1 MATARV
7 ESLVVNDEHPR
18 RGFFALPLVL
28 PILLAALLL
37 WVPLPFGSVVPWSHT
52 VLQITA
58 CLLLAVAAFPTKRAN
73 DLRPAAVPAACIAAV
88 ALLGVLQASTFPA
101 AIVRTISPEHARLQ
115 GLTHETLGNAD
126 FVREVPSSLSLAPSA
141 SRAAALT
148 FAAVAACLLA
158 AAAVRERHH
167 RRVLAIALLASA
179 VFQVLYGAAALAAR
193 RATIWGQAV
202 AGDAT
207 RLRGSFVNA
216 NHLALYLELA
226 LPVAFAWGWWALRRA
241 RETTALERRIA
252 VVAGPAL
259 IWLTLFLGLAFTGSR
274 AGLIA
279 AAAGTVA
286 QGLLLAVS
294 RRRWRRGTAGV
305 LLVLVGVAAVAA
317 IGLQQGLGRWL
328 ATSQHELAWTDRLRV
343 YGSSWELWH
352 RFPWTG
358 TGLASFR
365 DAFSL
370 LAPRELTEVS
380 YWHAHNDYLEVL
392 VTAGVVGAA
401 LVAVAVGALVVRLA
415 RGLRGSGRTE
425 NRAAALAAL
434 GALAAVAVHSL
445 VDFGLS
451 MPANAATLAIAVGV
465 ALAAR
470 RSGDE
475 REEEKGQRGTTTA

>member
-1 MATARV
+1 MDH
-7 ESLVVNDEHPR
+7 ENPR
-18 RGFFALPLVL
+18 RAFSALPSVL
-28 PILLAALLL
+28 LFSLAALVL
-37 WVPLPFGSVVPWSHT
+37 WVPVPFGSVVPWSHT

-58 CLLLAVAAFPTKRAN
+58 GLLLALAVISTKRAS
-73 DLRPAAVPAACIAAV
+73 DLRPAALPAACVAAV

-101 AIVRTISPEHARLQ
+101 PIVRTISPEHARLQ
-115 GLTHETLGNAD
+115 DLSQDTLERAGFA
-126 FVREVPSSLSLAPSA
+126 RGVPSSFSLAPSA

-167 RRVLAIALLASA
+167 RRVLAFALLASA
-179 VFQVLYGAAALAAR
+179 LFQVLYGAASLAAR
-193 RATIWGQAV
+193 RGTIWGQAV
-202 AGDAT
+202 AGDAM

-226 LPVAFAWGWWALRRA
+226 LPVAFAWGWWALHRA
-241 RETTALERRIA
+241 RERNALERRIA

-259 IWLTLFLGLAFTGSR
+259 VWFTLFLGLAFTGSR

-279 AAAGTVA
+279 AAAGMVA
-286 QGLLLAVS
+286 QGVLLAAA
-294 RRRWRRGTAGV
+294 RRRWRGSIVGV
-305 LLVLVGVAAVAA
+305 FLLLVGVGAVAA
-317 IGLQQGLGRWL
+317 IGLQRGLGRWL
-328 ATSQHELAWTDRLRV
+328 ATSQHALAWTDRLRV
-343 YGSSWELWH
+343 YGGSWEHWH

-370 LAPRELTEVS
+370 LAPRELTGVS

-392 VTAGVVGAA
+392 VTVGIVGAA
-401 LVAVAVGALVVRLA
+401 LLAAAASTSAVRLT
-415 RGLRGSGRTE
+415 RGLREGGRTE

-434 GALAAVAVHSL
+434 GALVAVAVHAL
-445 VDFGLS
+445 FDFGLS
-451 MPANAATLAIAVGV
+451 MPANAATLAIVVGA

-470 RSGDE
+470 RGGEGEDG
-475 REEEKGQRGTTTA
+475 KG

>member
-1 MATARV
+1 MDH
-7 ESLVVNDEHPR
+7 ESPR
-18 RGFFALPLVL
+18 RAFSALPSVL
-28 PILLAALLL
+28 AASLAALVL

-58 CLLLAVAAFPTKRAN
+58 CLLLALAVISTTRAS
-73 DLRPAAVPAACIAAV
+73 DLRPAALPAACIAAV

-101 AIVRTISPEHARLQ
+101 TIVRTISPEHVRLQ
-115 GLTHETLGNAD
+115 VLSQDALARAG
-126 FVREVPSSLSLAPSA
+126 FVHGIPSTLSLAPSA

-158 AAAVRERHH
+158 AAAVRERHQ
-167 RRVLAIALLASA
+167 RRVLAIALLSSA
-179 VFQVLYGAAALAAR
+179 VFQVLFGAASLAAR
-193 RATIWGQAV
+193 RGTIWGQAV
-202 AGDAT
+202 AGDAM

-226 LPVAFAWGWWALRRA
+226 LPVAFAWGWWALHRA
-241 RETTALERRIA
+241 RERNTLERRIA
-252 VVAGPAL
+252 VVAAPTL
-259 IWLTLFLGLAFTGSR
+259 VWFTLFVGLAFTGSR

-279 AAAGTVA
+279 AAAGTLA
-286 QGLLLAVS
+286 QGMLLAAA
-294 RRRWRRGTAGV
+294 RRRWRGGIAGV
-305 LLVLVGVAAVAA
+305 FLLLVGVGAVAA
-317 IGLQQGLGRWL
+317 IGLQRGLGRWL

-343 YGSSWELWH
+343 YAGSWELWH

-370 LAPRELTEVS
+370 IAPKELTGLT

-392 VTAGVVGAA
+392 VTVGVVGAA
-401 LVAVAVGALVVRLA
+401 LLAVAVGTSLVRLA
-415 RGLRGSGRTE
+415 RGLRDGSRTE

-434 GALAAVAVHSL
+434 GALVAVAVHSL
-445 VDFGLS
+445 FDFGLS
-451 MPANAATLAIAVGV
+451 MPANAATLAIVVGA

-470 RSGDE
+470 RGREVEEE
-475 REEEKGQRGTTTA
+475 RE